1 MNRIT
6 SHPASAARLLK
17 LALSLALVLIL
28 GACAH
33 PISIEAKSV
42 PQRSSSAAPS
52 AKKVA
57 YVMSDADR
65 AKQVTTEGGG
75 GDKITY
81 FPYRDIERSLRAA
94 LGASFADVSV
104 VKAASDLPAIKEAG
118 ASYVF
123 VPDIMTHSSSPSLL
137 TWPPTRFAVTLAIE
151 VLDASGAPQT
161 KLRVVGNGA
170 AEFEEFKGDFGLAGR
185 RAVEAAAQ
193 ELVVELKRNDKLR

>member
-17 LALSLALVLIL
+17 LALGLALVLIL

-42 PQRSSSAAPS
+42 PQRSAGVTPS

-81 FPYRDIERSLRAA
+81 FPYRDFERSLRAA

-104 VKAASDLPAIKEAG
+104 VKAVSDLPAIKEAG

-137 TWPPTRFAVTLAIE
+137 TWPPTRFTVTLAVE

-161 KLRVVGNGA
+161 KVRVVGNGA

-193 ELVVELKRNDKLR
+193 ELLVELKRNEKLR